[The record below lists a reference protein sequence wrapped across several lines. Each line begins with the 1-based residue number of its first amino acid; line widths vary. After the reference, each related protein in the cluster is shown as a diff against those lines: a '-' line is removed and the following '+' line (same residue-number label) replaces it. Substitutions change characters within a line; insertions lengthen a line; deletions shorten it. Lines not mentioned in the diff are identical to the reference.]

1 MKIAHIANF
10 YTEQSGGIKTV
21 VAQLGSRYQKLGHE
35 FTLIVP
41 GESFGVEKMPF
52 GTKISLPS
60 IPLPFTGGYR
70 MIRSRKEVKNLLTVI
85 TPCRIEV
92 SDRLNLSSIG
102 RWAKSRGIHSI
113 VFSHESLEALVT
125 RFLRLRP
132 LARLVRWHNIK
143 LANSFNVV
151 VATSNFAAQEF
162 ETAKV
167 DNLRRISLGVD
178 LENFHPS
185 ARDNSLRKELLAGE
199 ELLLVHCGR
208 LSHEKN
214 PGLSLEVLKALR
226 ESGVKAR
233 LIYLGMG
240 PLYKTL
246 RTRALGL
253 PITFLGYVANR
264 KKVASILASADVVLT
279 PGPHETF
286 CLAALESLAC
296 GSPVIASNRSAVG
309 EFFAG
314 VDGALTGQTCSENP
328 TDWVMAIRALTADP
342 NTRTNCRK
350 RAEAYSWQKTIS
362 ELLATAHDSNELVA

>member
-41 GESFGVEKMPF
+41 GERFSVEKLPF
-52 GTKISLPS
+52 GTKITLPS

-70 MIRSRKEVKNLLTVI
+70 IIRSTKEVKNLLTVI

-92 SDRLNLSSIG
+92 SDRLTLTSIG
-102 RWAKSRGIHSI
+102 RWAKSRGIHAI

-125 RFLRLRP
+125 RFLKLRS
-132 LARLVRWHNIK
+132 LAKLVRWHNIK
-143 LANSFNVV
+143 LAKSFNVV
-151 VATSNFAAQEF
+151 VATSNFAAKEF
-162 ETAKV
+162 ENAEV
-167 DNLRRISLGVD
+167 ENLRQISLGVD

-185 ARDNSLRKELLAGE
+185 ARDNTLRKDLLAGE
-199 ELLLVHCGR
+199 KLLVVHCGR

-214 PGLSLEVLKALR
+214 PGFSLEVLKALLDA
-226 ESGVKAR
+226 GVKAR

-246 RTRALGL
+246 RARAIGL

-264 KKVASILASADVVLT
+264 KKVASILASADVVLA

-314 VDGALTGQTCSENP
+314 VHGELMGRACSEDP
-328 TDWVMAIRALTADP
+328 TEWVMAIKALTADP
-342 NTRTNCRK
+342 NTRTMCRK

-362 ELLATAHDSNELVA
+362 ELLATDHVTRELVA